1 MEKVI
6 QTELRDSQ
14 GKSRVVRNET
24 NAITATWSW
33 LLNTVN
39 GALSLPGS
47 SLPKQKPGYRLLPP
61 VAGFGVFIKTEHY
74 MLPMTYI
81 WFRVGLALPPAG
93 SRVMAKAWAWPI
105 SFICCRVAAASL
117 ISNTPASM
125 GLPPARA
132 HN

>member
-47 SLPKQKPGYRLLPP
+47 SLPKQKPGLQV
-61 VAGFGVFIKTEHY
+61 VA
-74 MLPMTYI
+74 
-81 WFRVGLALPPAG
+81 AD
-93 SRVMAKAWAWPI
+93 
-105 SFICCRVAAASL
+105 CRVRGVYK
-117 ISNTPASM
+117 N
-125 GLPPARA
+125 
-132 HN
+132 

>member
-47 SLPKQKPGYRLLPP
+47 SLPKQKPGLQV
-61 VAGFGVFIKTEHY
+61 VA
-74 MLPMTYI
+74 
-81 WFRVGLALPPAG
+81 AG
-93 SRVMAKAWAWPI
+93 
-105 SFICCRVAAASL
+105 CRVRGVYK
-117 ISNTPASM
+117 N
-125 GLPPARA
+125 
-132 HN
+132 